1 MSVRAEVEIVLNAI
15 DNASREISRL
25 SDAIEEST
33 GKLSTL
39 KDIAKTAAGVLL
51 GELAHDAL
59 GAVTNALGNASR
71 NFTDL
76 ESTLVR
82 ITASMGKTGKE
93 AEALRAE
100 FQKIA
105 EQQVDL
111 GFSAV
116 EAAQALES
124 LVKAG
129 LEGED
134 AAKALRAALEMARI
148 ENISTSKAA
157 NLLVSTLN
165 QFGMTAEDASKAL
178 DVLVNASMLGIGSAS
193 EFADGLSY
201 VGTIAHQMGLSI
213 EETTAALVAMNNAGI
228 DASRAGRYL
237 ASMLSDLIEKG
248 QGVVPTWDNF
258 INLIKEGRISMED
271 AIKAFD
277 KVAPSLNLGKLASE
291 DLELAWHEL
300 TNAVE
305 EGRISQEQ
313 IAEALKK
320 CGLEVNKLGF
330 EIYNADGSMKSLDEI
345 VMELTNRLQSFG
357 SQAERDAYLNEVFGE
372 QGRRAATVLIQ
383 QGDAFTDLVGKMEQ
397 TGSALMMVN
406 EIMNTTNGRMAQ
418 MNAQSQNASLRFG
431 QLTASI
437 QEAFVGFTTFL
448 GPLAE
453 VAKGLGPS
461 LLQGAIMG
469 LTASLPSLIANF
481 GAVSGA
487 LTSVAGVISG
497 TLIPLLTNPLT
508 LAILGVIALATT
520 LYMAWQN
527 NWFGIRDVTANVVS
541 ALQNAWSGFTNWMQ
555 GALEAFV
562 NFFKE
567 YWIIFGPAGF
577 IYKAW
582 EQNWFGVR
590 DIFNTVSSTVLNVF
604 QGFVNLISSGWSNL
618 VSFFTSLSSN
628 IMNVLNLIG
637 RGFQLMGAD
646 VMKAIDWIGDK
657 LQSFLGWIKDVQSGV
672 ESFCKTVSDLFGGW
686 AKGIQEWWNGV
697 VKTLTAPVEVA
708 TPTVKGGMGIE
719 VPSKQEGGFIPETG
733 LYWLHA
739 GEYVVPAGETSM
751 NVTVNVNITPTAGMD
766 VRALADEAAR
776 RVEQRLRSVLIEPT
790 SSSAKTKRIR
800 IGA

>member
-59 GAVTNALGNASR
+59 GAVTNALGNASK
-71 NFTDL
+71 NFTSL
-76 ESTLVR
+76 EDTLVR

-100 FQKIA
+100 FQKVA
-105 EQQVDL
+105 EQQADL

-418 MNAQSQNASLRFG
+418 MNAQSQNASLGFG

-448 GPLAE
+448 GPLGE
-453 VAKGLGPS
+453 VTKGLGPS
-461 LLQGAIMG
+461 LLQGAVTG
-469 LTASLPSLIANF
+469 LTASLPALIANWT
-481 GAVSGA
+481 AVSGA

-508 LAILGVIALATT
+508 LAILGAIALATT

-527 NWFGIRDVTANVVS
+527 NWFGIRDVTDSVV
-541 ALQNAWSGFTNWMQ
+541 GFLKNMI
-555 GALEAFV
+555 G
-562 NFFKE
+562 
-567 YWIIFGPAGF
+567 GF
-577 IYKAW
+577 ADWLK
-582 EQNWFGVR
+582 GVF
-590 DIFNTVSSTVLNVF
+590 D
-604 QGFVNLISSGWSNL
+604 
-618 VSFFTSLSSN
+618 
-628 IMNVLNLIG
+628 MIG
-637 RGFQLMGAD
+637 
-646 VMKAIDWIGDK
+646 
-657 LQSFLGWIKDVQSGV
+657 GWIKG
-672 ESFCKTVSDLFGGW
+672 L
-686 AKGIQEWWNGV
+686 QEWWGN
-697 VKTLTAPVEVA
+697 LTKSFTTPTA
-708 TPTVKGGMGIE
+708 TPTPRRGYMGIE
-719 VPSKQEGGFIPETG
+719 VPEKQTGGYIPETG

-739 GEYVVPAGETSM
+739 GEYVVPAGESSQ
-751 NVTVNVNITPTAGMD
+751 NITVNVNITPSPGMD
-766 VRALADEAAR
+766 VRALAEEAAR